1 MLAAATSLAEN
12 NLFLVLYKFL
22 VLTSSEKKKK
32 AMYFIAFH
40 YISGKLDIEMAQ
52 RRWQYSK
59 WMHWYFCDWMLEVL
73 SCTMVLSKTG
83 NKTEE

>member
-22 VLTSSEKKKK
+22 VLTSSEKKK

>member
-52 RRWQYSK
+52 RR
-59 WMHWYFCDWMLEVL
+59 
-73 SCTMVLSKTG
+73 
-83 NKTEE
+83 

>member
-32 AMYFIAFH
+32 RC
-40 YISGKLDIEMAQ
+40 ISLHFTTSLASWIL
-52 RRWQYSK
+52 K
-59 WMHWYFCDWMLEVL
+59 WHKDADNTLNE
-73 SCTMVLSKTG
+73 CTGISVTG
-83 NKTEE
+83 CWRF

>member
-22 VLTSSEKKKK
+22 VLTSSEKKK

-52 RRWQYSK
+52 RR
-59 WMHWYFCDWMLEVL
+59 
-73 SCTMVLSKTG
+73 
-83 NKTEE
+83 